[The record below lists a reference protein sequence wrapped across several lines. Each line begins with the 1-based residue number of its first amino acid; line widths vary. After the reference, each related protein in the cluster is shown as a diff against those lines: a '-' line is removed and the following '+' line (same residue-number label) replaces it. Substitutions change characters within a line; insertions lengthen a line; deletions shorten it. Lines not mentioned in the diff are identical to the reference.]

1 MRDWLSHRVASS
13 PDHTA
18 LIRAEDGEAWTYTDL
33 DRLVSETAG
42 RLVAHGIEADDR
54 LGVLTPPY
62 VGTVGLVHAAMR
74 IGATFVP
81 LGQELTE
88 RELAERVERAD
99 LDAVVCAEPTEDAA
113 LGAVD
118 CLDGDTDV
126 PVLSV
131 DDPGDGTVTAVHG
144 VDPEPVE
151 PPEWATSDSLCI
163 LFTSGTTGDPK
174 PVPLTAGN
182 IYSSAVASAFR
193 LGVEHGD
200 RWLVSLSLHHMGGLA
215 PVYRSALYGTTLVLR
230 EGFDPGGT
238 ADDIDTYDVTGIS
251 LVPTMLRRMLDRRGT
266 LSDTL
271 RVVLLGGAPAPDELI
286 ERCRSYSIPVY
297 PTYGMTESASQIT
310 TATPRQTKGRLGTVG
325 RPLFGTDVTVVDE
338 DGAPVEPGETGE
350 IVVDGP
356 TITPGYIDGGEPDT
370 TVLDRSDFGPHG
382 LHTGDV
388 GRVDDEGFLYVL
400 NRLDDRIITGGEN
413 VEPGEVVDVLREFPA
428 VDDAAVVG
436 LDDDVWG
443 ERVSALLAVGDR
455 FRDGAAIAEEVADG
469 AVDSGGA
476 VDGATGDGATE
487 DGETG
492 SEATETEATEDGETE
507 TEATEAEAT
516 SDRHPDSDGGDGE
529 RTGEPETA
537 AEESPDGDASSLVDE
552 ERLVSF
558 ARDRLAGFKI
568 PKTVA
573 YVDDLPRT
581 VSGTVDRAAVRRI
594 LRDRGHDPRGDADLE
609 TAGFEPA
616 EPTDPAD
623 PGELTEPTDP
633 DESTDPD
640 EPTESDA
647 ASASAEPATST
658 TPNDRDE
665 SGDGERVDGDSA
677 DDGDRDGVRTG
688 DSESGEEVEEH
699 GGGDETADAAG
710 GDRTTD
716 AGDGERETSDPDDG

>member
-1 MRDWLSHRVASS
+1 MRDWLSHRVVSS

-62 VGTVGLVHAAMR
+62 VGTVGLVHASMR

-113 LGAVD
+113 LGAIEE
-118 CLDGDTDV
+118 CATDSEV
-126 PVLSV
+126 PVFSV
-131 DDPGDGTVTAVHG
+131 DDPAAEGVTAVHG
-144 VDPEPVE
+144 VEPEPVH
-151 PPEWATSDSLCI
+151 PPEWAESEYLCI
-163 LFTSGTTGDPK
+163 LFTSGTTGEPK

-193 LGVEHGD
+193 LGVDRGD

-251 LVPTMLRRMLDRRGT
+251 LVPTMLQRMLDRRGT

-271 RVVLLGGAPAPDELI
+271 RVVLLGGAPAPDELV
-286 ERCRSYSIPVY
+286 ERCRDYSIPVY
-297 PTYGMTESASQIT
+297 PTYGMTESASQIA
-310 TATPRQTKGRLGTVG
+310 TATPRQTKSRIGTVG

-338 DGAPVEPGETGE
+338 DGTPVEPGETGE

-356 TITPGYIDGGEPDT
+356 TVTPGYIDGEDGTDGAGEGDEDGRDAAT
-370 TVLDRSDFGPHG
+370 ALDRSAFGPHG

-388 GRVDDEGFLYVL
+388 GRVDDGGFLYVL
-400 NRLDDRIITGGEN
+400 NRLDDRIVTGGEN

-428 VDDAAVVG
+428 VEDAAVVG

-455 FRDGAAIAEEVADG
+455 VE
-469 AVDSGGA
+469 GG
-476 VDGATGDGATE
+476 
-487 DGETG
+487 GEGG
-492 SEATETEATEDGETE
+492 S
-507 TEATEAEAT
+507 
-516 SDRHPDSDGGDGE
+516 GGDGGAIGEGDADE
-529 RTGEPETA
+529 RGADERGTGDEGADGEPADEDGPGETA
-537 AEESPDGDASSLVDE
+537 GPPLVDE

-573 YVDDLPRT
+573 YVDELPRT
-581 VSGTVDRAAVRRI
+581 VSGTVDREAVREV
-594 LRDRGHDPRGDADLE
+594 LRERGHDPRSDADLE

-616 EPTDPAD
+616 EPTEPAESD
-623 PGELTEPTDP
+623 DADDATETTDT
-633 DESTDPD
+633 DESVTPDP
-640 EPTESDA
+640 PS
-647 ASASAEPATST
+647 
-658 TPNDRDE
+658 NDRDE
-665 SGDGERVDGDSA
+665 NADGEDDDSESSA
-677 DDGDRDGVRTG
+677 DGDREEDGG
-688 DSESGEEVEEH
+688 SDDPAS
-699 GGGDETADAAG
+699 
-710 GDRTTD
+710 DRND
-716 AGDGERETSDPDDG
+716 